1 MAPAPRFLGT
11 RPPCETR
18 ALICHKINIGVS
30 VRQTGRQPGGYLSK
44 WTQLGMILSDETC
57 DVRESKSRYQAFPI
71 EWDVRSPCKSS
82 KQCHWHKNWKQ
93 WNLHYWESPHMQ
105 NPTKIGCI
113 PGTWVFEH
121 YFQELPLSLFLDT
134 TYVWQTKFS
143 SNLWGYKPMLTLHL
157 SWSKKSQISFLFSTA
172 AITFSGRQFLKGSLT
187 WQNILL
193 VTCKIERICYTTS
206 NQMQTDDKRVTS
218 AFFLLCKGCM
228 KIFTDMFM

>member
-11 RPPCETR
+11 QPPCETR

-121 YFQELPLSLFLDT
+121 YFQELPLSSFLDT
-134 TYVWQTKFS
+134 VRVTKQSLVQIYGDINLCLLCICPGPKNPKSPSFLALLQSLSVVAS
-143 SNLWGYKPMLTLHL
+143 SWRVALPDK
-157 SWSKKSQISFLFSTA
+157 ISF
-172 AITFSGRQFLKGSLT
+172 
-187 WQNILL
+187 W
-193 VTCKIERICYTTS
+193 
-206 NQMQTDDKRVTS
+206 
-218 AFFLLCKGCM
+218 
-228 KIFTDMFM
+228 